1 MVLAYSDPQS
11 LEAAMKLLVFVLGV
25 IFGVAAIETPAGA
38 QNYPWC
44 AQYSGGGGANCG
56 FTTYA
61 QCMAS
66 ASGLGSCVQNTQYQP
81 PSPAAR
87 QRPVATTSHQVP
99 QKPHQNLVAPQ
110 PQ

>member
-1 MVLAYSDPQS
+1 
-11 LEAAMKLLVFVLGV
+11 MKLLVFVLGV
-25 IFGVAAIETPAGA
+25 LFGVAAIGTRAGA

-44 AQYSGGGGANCG
+44 AQYSGGGGGTNCG
-56 FTTYA
+56 FTTYG
-61 QCMAS
+61 QCMAT
-66 ASGLGSCVQNTQYQP
+66 ASGLGSCTQNTQYQP

-87 QRPVATTSHQVP
+87 RQPAATTSHQVQ